1 MRRCQGLVVAVSVV
15 AVWGAGALAVP
26 GGGDARAVAA
36 PTAGLWGRAIAV
48 PGLGAL
54 NKGRD
59 AAVGS
64 VSCASPGNCA
74 AGGYY
79 RDQHRKF
86 QGFVVSERNGRWRRA
101 IEVPGL
107 GTLNKRGHA
116 EVRSVSCGSAGNC
129 AAGGPYRDGDGHGQ
143 GFVLSERNG
152 RWGKAIEVPGLTA
165 LNAAGAVVFSVSCG
179 SSGSCAAGG
188 FYSDGHGHQQGFLVS
203 ETSGVWGQAIDV
215 PGLATLNKG
224 RHAKVFSVSCPSAG
238 NCAAVGRYRN
248 AHGFV
253 ASETN
258 GVWGQAIRVP
268 GLDALNRDSA
278 QFYLDISVS
287 CGSSGNCAA
296 VGTYGYPY
304 GSGYVAS
311 EKNGAWGRARDVGAG
326 GRDSGV
332 LSVSCAPAG
341 SCAAGGYWGDSSLTP
356 HAFVVSEKNGVWGRV
371 IKVPGL
377 RALNTGG
384 DAEVLS
390 VSCAAAGSCAAGG
403 YYTGTGRGYQ
413 TQGFVTQ

>member
-1 MRRCQGLVVAVSVV
+1 
-15 AVWGAGALAVP
+15 
-26 GGGDARAVAA
+26 
-36 PTAGLWGRAIAV
+36 
-48 PGLGAL
+48 
-54 NKGRD
+54 
-59 AAVGS
+59 
-64 VSCASPGNCA
+64 
-74 AGGYY
+74 
-79 RDQHRKF
+79 
-86 QGFVVSERNGRWRRA
+86 
-101 IEVPGL
+101 
-107 GTLNKRGHA
+107 
-116 EVRSVSCGSAGNC
+116 
-129 AAGGPYRDGDGHGQ
+129 
-143 GFVLSERNG
+143 
-152 RWGKAIEVPGLTA
+152 
-165 LNAAGAVVFSVSCG
+165 
-179 SSGSCAAGG
+179 
-188 FYSDGHGHQQGFLVS
+188 LVS

-311 EKNGAWGRARDVGAG
+311 EKNG
-326 GRDSGV
+326 
-332 LSVSCAPAG
+332 
-341 SCAAGGYWGDSSLTP
+341 T
-356 HAFVVSEKNGVWGRV
+356 WGRV

-403 YYTGTGRGYQ
+403 YYTGSGRGYQ